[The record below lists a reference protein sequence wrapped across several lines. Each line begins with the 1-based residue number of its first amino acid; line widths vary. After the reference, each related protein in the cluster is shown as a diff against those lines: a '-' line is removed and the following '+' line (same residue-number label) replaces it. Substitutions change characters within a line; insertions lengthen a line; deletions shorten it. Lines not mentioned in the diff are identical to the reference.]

1 MWPTSLSHAPVTTH
15 RISRHDLPLLPL
27 AWLGGRKMGADTG
40 LHLFA
45 KKWVRRKSLNQF
57 NMAVIAGAAK

>member
-1 MWPTSLSHAPVTTH
+1 
-15 RISRHDLPLLPL
+15 LLPL

-57 NMAVIAGAAK
+57 NMAVIAGAALSARIRGVRRKL